1 MSPLPHFASTY
12 AEARR
17 KFREAASARGLAVE
31 AHLHPTA
38 VGATGEALAIDV
50 ALLGPQEAPALLLL
64 TSATHGVEGFCGS
77 ACQVGLLEDD
87 DFVAAVTASGA
98 AVLLVH
104 ALNPFGF
111 SHLRRTNEDN
121 VDLNRNFRD
130 FGLAVP
136 ANAAYAELHE
146 FIVPAT
152 WPPADANE
160 ARIATYL
167 QRHGRAVLQAAISSG
182 QCDFP
187 DGLFYGGNAPAWSN
201 GVLRETLRQRCATR
215 QRLAWIDF
223 HTGLGPWGHGEKIFL
238 GPRDAAPVARARA
251 AWGSDVT
258 SYYDGSSTSAELTG
272 VLFHAFVDTCPG
284 VEYTGIALEFGTL
297 PFAEVLN
304 ALRADQ
310 WLSNHAD
317 ADQNTR
323 ASIKRQIRDAF
334 YPGADDWKGMVYGQA
349 RVACLQALRALAA
362 RFG

>member
-17 KFREAASARGLAVE
+17 KFREAASARGLAID
-31 AHLHPTA
+31 AHVHPAA
-38 VGATGEALAIDV
+38 VGAEGEPLAIDV

-77 ACQVGLLEDD
+77 GCHVGLLEDD

-130 FGLAVP
+130 FRSVAP
-136 ANAAYAELHE
+136 ANAAYAEVHE
-146 FIVPAT
+146 FIVPVT
-152 WPPADANE
+152 WPPAKANE
-160 ARIATYL
+160 ARIAAYL
-167 QRHGRAVLQAAISSG
+167 ERYGRVALQAAISSG

-187 DGLFYGGNAPAWSN
+187 DGLFYGGVAPAWSN
-201 GVLRETLRQRCATR
+201 GVLREVLGQRCASR
-215 QRLAWIDF
+215 QRVAWIDF

-238 GPRDAAPVARARA
+238 GPQDATLVARARA
-251 AWGSDVT
+251 AWGADVT

-272 VLFHAFVDTCPG
+272 VLFHAFIDSCPG

-297 PFAEVLN
+297 PFADVLQ

-317 ADQNTR
+317 AGRDMR

-334 YPGADDWKGMVYGQA
+334 YPEADDWKGMVYGQA
-349 RVACLQALRALAA
+349 RAACLQALRALAA